1 MNAYI
6 SYNVS
11 VRIEFF
17 PSFLKQLFCNQVFN
31 TGVKTTT
38 IQFHAGLRSNG
49 LTLRGT
55 I

>member
-1 MNAYI
+1 MNANI

>member
-1 MNAYI
+1 MNANI

-17 PSFLKQLFCNQVFN
+17 PSFQLFCNQVFN